1 MDEERRRD
9 GRAEKEGWMRREGG
23 MDEERRRDG

>member
-9 GRAEKEGWMRREGG
+9 GRGEKEGWMRRGGG